1 MGNDK
6 DKLVQ
11 DLFKVVQTKKAEIAK
26 AEKPNWLTNSSFGY
40 DKYSST
46 RINLNVCADVDELI
60 SMLEFLVTKRN
71 SNIEAQKI
79 LGTNN
84 TFKWLGFTF
93 DDWATDIKTRL
104 DKIQITK
111 KKKDLEVL
119 ETRLNGLVSKE
130 MRDQMELEAISKE
143 LGL

>member
-1 MGNDK
+1 MANEK

-11 DLFKVVQTKKAEIAK
+11 DLFKVVQAKKAEIAK

-40 DKYSST
+40 SKDSSS
-46 RINLNVCADVDELI
+46 RINLNVCADVEELI
-60 SMLEFLVTKRN
+60 SMLEFLITKKN
-71 SNIEAQKI
+71 SNEEAQKM
-79 LGTNN
+79 LGTSI

-93 DDWATDIKTRL
+93 TDWATDIKTRI

-111 KKKDLEVL
+111 KKTELSNL

-130 MRDQMELEAISKE
+130 MRDQMELEAITRE